1 MPGGGGGGLAG
12 GWLQT
17 PDGARHM
24 IISDTGSG
32 VELLYPVAIEPGT
45 EVLLTVGCD
54 HSTATCAGRFGN
66 LDNYGGFPAIPS
78 KNPFSTGVF

>member
-1 MPGGGGGGLAG
+1 
-12 GWLQT
+12 
-17 PDGARHM
+17 M
-24 IISDTGSG
+24 IVAEYGSG
-32 VELLYPVAIEPGT
+32 VELLNPVAIAPGT

-54 HSTATCAGRFGN
+54 HSTATCAARFNN